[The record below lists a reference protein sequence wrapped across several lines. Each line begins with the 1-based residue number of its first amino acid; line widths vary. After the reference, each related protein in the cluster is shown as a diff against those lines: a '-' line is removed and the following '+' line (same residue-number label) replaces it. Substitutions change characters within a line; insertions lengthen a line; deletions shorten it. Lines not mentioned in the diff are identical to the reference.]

1 MLFSTSASSPFRS
14 SSFLI
19 PWLMVPSSV
28 HLDPRSEGGQVAP
41 KGASGQDLQLKRFR
55 EDSEVLRA
63 VVEGNPTE
71 IDARLLLGRA
81 T

>member
-1 MLFSTSASSPFRS
+1 
-14 SSFLI
+14 
-19 PWLMVPSSV
+19 MVPSSV
-28 HLDPRSEGGQVAP
+28 HLDPRSEGGQHLFAHMVAP